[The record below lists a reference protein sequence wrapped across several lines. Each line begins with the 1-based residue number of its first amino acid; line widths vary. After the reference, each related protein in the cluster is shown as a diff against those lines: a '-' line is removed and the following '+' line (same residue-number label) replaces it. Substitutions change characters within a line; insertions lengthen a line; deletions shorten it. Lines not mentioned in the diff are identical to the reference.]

1 MGKQT
6 VLRSYSVPMTE
17 FDIVLFDQ
25 DDRWSDLNDIL
36 FAEIHEMNLVE
47 TRGNEVLYNGEPRI
61 FVQAIRGYIPR
72 SIQTFFQ
79 FPQNQSKISISRTA
93 IVGICCPSC
102 WQAGEFTSVEN
113 PTLIGLVVDD
123 KMYRICER
131 CGYHKRA

>member
-1 MGKQT
+1 MSNQA
-6 VLRSYSVPMTE
+6 VLRSYNVPMTE
-17 FDIVLFDQ
+17 FDIVIFEQ
-25 DDRWSDLNDIL
+25 EGRWRNLSPIL
-36 FAEIHEMNLVE
+36 FGEIHEINIVE
-47 TRGNEVLYNGEPRI
+47 TRGNEVLHNGEPRI
-61 FVQAIRGYIPR
+61 FIQPIRGWHGGVGSYFMYPPN
-72 SIQTFFQ
+72 TA
-79 FPQNQSKISISRTA
+79 KISIPRTA